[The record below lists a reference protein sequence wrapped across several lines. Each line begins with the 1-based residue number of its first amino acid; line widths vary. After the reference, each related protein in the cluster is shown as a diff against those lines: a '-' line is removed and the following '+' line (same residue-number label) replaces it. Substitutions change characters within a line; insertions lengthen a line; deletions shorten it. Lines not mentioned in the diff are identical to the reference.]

1 MNPETQAKMNEL
13 LTWLMDT
20 VKQSGE
26 FVQAQAP
33 DVARQMVAWGFWSGW
48 TGATMCAVGAVAA
61 VIFGLR
67 AGRMAERGWRCD
79 NSHYKTDGQEAAAAV
94 GGILGSILCTVAF
107 ILCLIGIPTYWS
119 TALKATV
126 APKLY
131 VLEQVG
137 QMLK

>member
-26 FVQAQAP
+26 FVQSQAP
-33 DVARQMVAWGFWSGW
+33 DVARQMVAWGMWSGW
-48 TGATMCAVGAVAA
+48 CGVAICLLVIAALMAGGVKLIRYGASDKCEHDEGACVGA
-61 VIFGLR
+61 GLI
-67 AGRMAERGWRCD
+67 ACVL
-79 NSHYKTDGQEAAAAV
+79 TT
-94 GGILGSILCTVAF
+94 IPLF
-107 ILCLIGIPTYWS
+107 ILFVGAFP

-137 QMLK
+137 NMLK